1 MIMSMERR
9 KEGNAMERTVYIL
22 LTRSGTCFSR
32 LIHLATADRYT
43 HVSIGLDG
51 PLGSFYSFG
60 RKYQHLMLPA
70 GLVEERVRWGLFGS
84 QPATPCCLYQLKV
97 SQQVYNRLE
106 RRLEEMYGERE
117 LYHYNILGALA
128 CYLQLPLPRRYH
140 YFCSQFVASLL
151 QESGA
156 LELPK
161 DPGLTRPADFC
172 RLEQLRPIHQGAI
185 GGIPAAA

>member
-1 MIMSMERR
+1 MEH
-9 KEGNAMERTVYIL
+9 TIYIL

-60 RKYQHLMLPA
+60 RKHEHLILPA
-70 GLVEERVRWGLFGS
+70 GMVEERVRWGFFRSRPG
-84 QPATPCCLYQLKV
+84 TPCCLYQLEV
-97 SQQVYNRLE
+97 SQEVYDRLRE
-106 RRLEEMYGERE
+106 RLDEMYAQRE
-117 LYHYNILGALA
+117 LYHYNILGAFA
-128 CYLQLPLPRRYH
+128 CFFHLPLPRQYH
-140 YFCSQFVASLL
+140 YFCSQFVASVL

-161 DPGLTRPADFC
+161 GPDLTRPADFC
-172 RLEQLRPIHQGAI
+172 QLDGLTTVHRGVI
-185 GGIPAAA
+185 GGIPAVAAA